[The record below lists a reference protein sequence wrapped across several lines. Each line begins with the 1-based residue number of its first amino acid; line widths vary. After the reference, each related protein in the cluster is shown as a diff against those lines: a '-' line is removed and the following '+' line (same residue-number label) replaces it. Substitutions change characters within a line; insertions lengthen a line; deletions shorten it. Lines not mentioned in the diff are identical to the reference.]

1 MLGVVKL
8 NPVPI
13 DAPPDEAANHSIV
26 SLVPALAE
34 SIKVPVPHLD
44 APVVDGEVGKL
55 FIVYVEEADKN
66 SVVQVPFILQRY

>member
-1 MLGVVKL
+1 MLGVVKD

-13 DAPPDEAANHSIV
+13 AAPPVEAANHSIV

-34 SIKVPVPHLD
+34 STKVPVPHLD
-44 APVVDGEVGKL
+44 APVVAGEFGKL
-55 FIVYVEEADKN
+55 FIVNVEDAEKN

>member
-1 MLGVVKL
+1 MLGVVKF

-13 DAPPDEAANHSIV
+13 AAPPEEAANHSMV
-26 SLVPALAE
+26 SLVPAVAE

-44 APVVDGEVGKL
+44 APVVEGEFGKL
-55 FIVYVEEADKN
+55 FIVNVEDEEKN

>member
-1 MLGVVKL
+1 MLGVVKV

-13 DAPPDEAANHSIV
+13 SAPPAEAANHSIV

-34 SIKVPVPHLD
+34 STKVPVPHLD
-44 APVVDGEVGKL
+44 DPVVAGEFGNP
-55 FIVYVEEADKN
+55 FIDNVEIAEKN